1 MMWDK
6 EVRRLAGIFLFLIFF
21 APSIYA
27 ATVDELRAQI
37 NGHTNEIKK
46 LETEIAGYQ
55 RDLSATTK
63 TASGLQGE
71 INRLELTRKK
81 LAADIKVTENKI
93 ELTDLEIKKITLE
106 IGRKNQTVDDRRS
119 ALAESLREW
128 RDRDNKS
135 LFEIMLDY
143 HQLAD
148 FWNELDQLS
157 ALQRQVQDNIMA
169 LRSLRAELEVSKSS
183 TEKERAELARLRLR
197 LADQK
202 VLAEENKAEKDR
214 LLKLTKNKEANY
226 RTLLAT
232 TQAKKDAF
240 ERELFDFE
248 SQLRIIIDPKS
259 IPPAGKGIL
268 AWPLD
273 NIFITQRFGKTVDA
287 KRLYV
292 SGTHNGVDF
301 RAAMGTPVK
310 AVLAGVITGVGDT
323 DRACPGASYGKW
335 VLIKHA
341 NGLSTVY
348 GHLSLIKAVAGET
361 VTTGQIIAYS
371 GSSGYSTGPHLHL
384 GVLATQGVKVGEYVS
399 KSCAGAILTMP
410 LISVDAY
417 LDPLVYL

>member
-1 MMWDK
+1 MMWSR
-6 EVRRLAGIFLFLIFF
+6 EISRLTGIFLFLVFF

-37 NGHTNEIKK
+37 NGHTNEIKR

-55 RDLSATTK
+55 RDLTATTK

-93 ELTDLEIKKITLE
+93 ARTDLEIEKITLE

-128 RDRDNKS
+128 RDRDNES
-135 LFEIMLDY
+135 LFEIMLGY
-143 HQLAD
+143 NRLAD

-157 ALQRQVQDNIMA
+157 ALQRQTQDNIVV
-169 LRSLRAELEVSKSS
+169 LRSLRTELEVSKSA

-214 LLKLTKNKEANY
+214 LLKLTKNQEANY
-226 RTLLAT
+226 RRLLAT
-232 TQAKKDAF
+232 TKVKKDAF

-259 IPPAGKGIL
+259 IPLAGKGIL

-273 NIFITQRFGKTVDA
+273 DIFITQRFGKTVDA

-301 RAAMGTPVK
+301 RATVGTPVK

-323 DRACPGASYGKW
+323 DRACPGTSYGKW

-384 GVLATQGVKVGEYVS
+384 GVLATQGVKVGEYAS
-399 KSCAGAILTMP
+399 KSCAGAILIMP
-410 LISVDAY
+410 LISVNAY
-417 LDPLVYL
+417 LDPLIYL